1 LLFESR
7 RALKICLEEAGLR
20 VGYEGTGYLIDQM
33 PLKAME
39 MQLSEMLLGPPEG
52 IEGSLRI
59 QIQPLETVSLDLRMQ
74 RHKLAHLRLDHGTLV
89 ILR

>member
-1 LLFESR
+1 
-7 RALKICLEEAGLR
+7 
-20 VGYEGTGYLIDQM
+20 
-33 PLKAME
+33 ME

-59 QIQPLETVSLDLRMQ
+59 QIQPIETVSLDLRMQ
-74 RHKLAHLRLDHGTLV
+74 RHKLAHLRLDYGTLV